1 VRFKVDENMPAD
13 LAIRLRSQGHDAID
27 AVAEGLGGEDD
38 RSVLAAATAETPVLL
53 TFDLD
58 FADIRH
64 YPPGSH
70 AGIVVFRLQ
79 DQRWRTL
86 EGPVNRMLAAGALE
100 RLEKGLAIVDETR
113 VRYKRPK
120 EADES

>member
-1 VRFKVDENMPAD
+1 MILEAASDERRILM
-13 LAIRLRSQGHDAID
+13 
-27 AVAEGLGGEDD
+27 
-38 RSVLAAATAETPVLL
+38 

-64 YPPGSH
+64 YLPGSH

-79 DQRWRTL
+79 DQRWKSLQGLLDRL
-86 EGPVNRMLAAGALE
+86 LDEDILE

-113 VRYKRPK
+113 VRWKHAK
-120 EADES
+120 KKG

>member
-1 VRFKVDENMPAD
+1 VKFKLDENMPAD
-13 LAIRLRSQGHDAID
+13 LATCLREAGHG
-27 AVAEGLGGEDD
+27 VADVGGEGLGGEDD
-38 RSVLAAATAETPVLL
+38 PSVLAAATAEERILL

-64 YPPGSH
+64 YPPGTH

-86 EGPVNRMLAAGALE
+86 EGPVVRLLAGSQLAD
-100 RLEKGLAIVDETR
+100 LEKGLAILDETR

-120 EADES
+120 KKDES